1 MATIVAPEFIMSL
14 PSNSFLSAGH
24 VPTLFASFLYF
35 DISFMVWVLL
45 GSLGVQIAKL
55 LALDPTQKG
64 VMVAV
69 PVLSD
74 ALLRIPFGLA
84 ADHFGARITAIVTM
98 IPLTLGPAVI
108 FFMGA
113 PRYDGILLSGVLLQ
127 ISGSYQAGFLIFAA
141 LALIAFARLMMV
153 KRVWRACYESLP
165 RVAAVR
171 I

>member
-1 MATIVAPEFIMSL
+1 MSL

-84 ADHFGARITAIVTM
+84 ADHFGARITAIVTKVIAA
-98 IPLTLGPAVI
+98 IPSASQRPRNGAAILIDAVSSNAEAAAAKPAK
-108 FFMGA
+108 
-113 PRYDGILLSGVLLQ
+113 P
-127 ISGSYQAGFLIFAA
+127 
-141 LALIAFARLMMV
+141 
-153 KRVWRACYESLP
+153 
-165 RVAAVR
+165 
-171 I
+171 